1 MNSLELTKKTTMDDK
16 VNTKQEQIINKLKS
30 LLEIK
35 YVYES
40 IVKSKDV
47 FKPLLIVIL
56 KGNCSSL
63 TKELSAMVAKIFQ
76 DETDFLYR
84 IFSFE
89 YAIQQLKEDNLF
101 FVHGCAW
108 ENLIYQHPNEE
119 LDNFYEYRF
128 SEQTLST
135 IHSAFEKEQNKI
147 TAFMDGALFFVEKKN
162 LSHAAYMLHQYIELW
177 FRFGAFLT
185 MGKER
190 KSHSIKELQTYINSY
205 SPKLGKLFNTE
216 IEGELNLLKLLDDAY
231 ITTRYDNNYHINL
244 EQVLEIQKKAKL
256 IYTLV
261 SKLFTDKMSACKKIL
276 NKQDSSK
283 KPIPE
288 TNGELILDKL
298 KKLTQEHFYILKP
311 HPHRKGVFHI
321 NLLTNGYLD
330 TSFMVANLLKV
341 CLMALEA
348 DYSPNHLIKEPEIN
362 ISEVLGYVLQMI
374 PFEEMEFLDKI
385 NELLANNESQY

>member
-1 MNSLELTKKTTMDDK
+1 MD
-16 VNTKQEQIINKLKS
+16 NEINPKQEQIISKLKS

-40 IVKSKDV
+40 KVKNKDV
-47 FKPLLIVIL
+47 FTPLLIVIL
-56 KGNCSSL
+56 KGNCTSL
-63 TKELSAMVAKIFQ
+63 TKELSTMVAKIFQ
-76 DETDFLYR
+76 EETDYLYR

-89 YAIQQLKEDNLF
+89 YALQQLKEDNLF
-101 FVHGCAW
+101 FVHGCTW
-108 ENLIYQHPNEE
+108 EKLIYQHPDEE

-128 SEQTLST
+128 SEQTLSN
-135 IHSAFEKEQNKI
+135 IESAFFKEQNKI
-147 TAFMDGALFFVEKKN
+147 IAFMDGALFFVEKKN
-162 LSHAAYMLHQYIELW
+162 LSHATYMLHQYIELW
-177 FRFGAFLT
+177 FRFSAFLT

-216 IEGELNLLKLLDDAY
+216 IEEELNLLKLLDDAY

-244 EQVLEIQKKAKL
+244 EQVLEIQEKAKL

-261 SKLFTDKMSACKKIL
+261 SNLFKDKMTACKKIL
-276 NKQDSSK
+276 SKQNSSN

-288 TNGELILDKL
+288 TNGGLILDKI

-311 HPHRKGVFHI
+311 HPHRKDVFHI

-330 TSFMVANLLKV
+330 TSFMIANLVKV
-341 CLMALEA
+341 CIMALEA
-348 DYSPNHLIKEPEIN
+348 DYGPDHLIKEPKKD
-362 ISEVLGYVLQMI
+362 ISEVLGFVLQMI
-374 PFEEMEFLDKI
+374 PFEEMELLDKI
-385 NELLANNESQY
+385 NELLEVNESQC

>member
-1 MNSLELTKKTTMDDK
+1 MDDE
-16 VNTKQEQIINKLKS
+16 VNTKQEQIISKLKS

-40 IVKSKDV
+40 KVKNKDV
-47 FKPLLIVIL
+47 FKSLLIVIL

-63 TKELSAMVAKIFQ
+63 THELSSMVAKIFQ
-76 DETDFLYR
+76 EETNYLYR

-89 YAIQQLKEDNLF
+89 YALQQLKEDNLF

-108 ENLIYQHPNEE
+108 KKLIYQHPDEE

-135 IHSAFEKEQNKI
+135 IHSAFEKEENKI

-231 ITTRYDNNYHINL
+231 ITTRYENNYHINL
-244 EQVLEIQKKAKL
+244 EQVFEIQEKAKL

-261 SKLFTDKMSACKKIL
+261 SNLFTDKMSACKKIL
-276 NKQDSSK
+276 NKQNFSK
-283 KPIPE
+283 NQIPE
-288 TNGELILDKL
+288 ANGGFILDKI

-311 HPHRKGVFHI
+311 HPHRKDVFHL

-330 TSFMVANLLKV
+330 TSFMIANLLKV
-341 CLMALEA
+341 CIMALEA
-348 DYSPNHLIKEPEIN
+348 DYSPNPLIKEPEN
-362 ISEVLGYVLQMI
+362 DVSEVLGYVLQMI
-374 PFEEMEFLDKI
+374 PFEEMELLDKVK
-385 NELLANNESQY
+385 ELLAGNDP